1 MIEKNQFYSNDHPAT
16 LLPVSYKQPMNVPVR
31 RQAIVQVDA

>member
-16 LLPVSYKQPMNVPVR
+16 RRNTLMNVPVR
-31 RQAIVQVDA
+31 RQAIVQVDALNT